1 MKIIKKYLTSEELAF
16 IVNTI
21 NQEEDLV
28 TKEILKVA
36 LVAQCCID
44 EFQEIE
50 SGTTCNDIYDK
61 IVSCDECDMIET
73 MSTQIHNW
81 YAIDNCCNNEI
92 VDLVANF
99 LSIVGNRIDKFAE
112 DISNETLQNSIDQV
126 KGMIE

>member
-50 SGTTCNDIYDK
+50 EGTTCNDIYDK
-61 IVSCDECDMIET
+61 IVSYNEQDIIGDMATRIN
-73 MSTQIHNW
+73 NW
-81 YAIDNCCNNEI
+81 YAIDKCINGQFINFSSKAIEEI
-92 VDLVANF
+92 GKSIEN
-99 LSIVGNRIDKFAE
+99 LSKGIDM
-112 DISNETLQNSIDQV
+112 NSILKSLEDA
-126 KGMIE
+126 KGMIK

>member
-44 EFQEIE
+44 EFQEVE
-50 SGTTCNDIYDK
+50 EGTTCNDIYDK
-61 IVSCDECDMIET
+61 IASYDEYDMIGEMCT
-73 MSTQIHNW
+73 KINNW
-81 YAIDNCCNNEI
+81 YAIDNCSNSQIIDLITNAIEGIGKSIEGLVNN
-92 VDLVANF
+92 
-99 LSIVGNRIDKFAE
+99 ID
-112 DISNETLQNSIDQV
+112 NNMLQKNLEEL
-126 KGMIE
+126 KGMIK

>member
-28 TKEILKVA
+28 AKEILKVA

-50 SGTTCNDIYDK
+50 KGTTCNDIYDK
-61 IVSCDECDMIET
+61 IVSYDECDMIGT
-73 MSTQIHNW
+73 MCTQINNW
-81 YAIDNCCNNEI
+81 HVIDNCCNNEI

-99 LSIVGNRIDKFAE
+99 LSVIGSKVDKLVDNIDNGA
-112 DISNETLQNSIDQV
+112 LQNSIEQL